1 MPPDSHLAARNS
13 DLAAAIADAHAS
25 YAAARPNS
33 AALYATARAS
43 MPGGNTRSNLF
54 YLPFPTAMAGGETC
68 YLTDIDGNRYLDL
81 CGEYTAGLFGH
92 SETRITQALHQV
104 IDRGLNLAA
113 TGENESRF
121 AALVCAR
128 FPSIEKVRFTNSGTE
143 ANLMALTLA
152 RVHTGRP
159 GILVFRGGYHGSVL
173 TFVGGV
179 PSSMTAPLDFVM
191 ADYNDLPGTE
201 AILRAEQARIGAVIL
216 EPMQG
221 SGGCIPAEPTFLQ
234 GLRAITRERGMI
246 LIFDE
251 VMTSR
256 HSAGGLQQA
265 LGVLPDLTTLGK
277 YLAGG
282 MSIGAFGGSATLMD
296 AFDPSQPNA
305 LMHAG
310 TFNNNVLSMAGG
322 VEALGTVFDAETA
335 AAHYAKGE
343 ALRARLNEVCGTA
356 MQFTGRGTMLQ
367 PHFRPGPILRAYTPS
382 PDEEALNELFFFDML
397 EAGIY
402 LARRGMVALSL
413 PVGPAECER
422 FVAAVAEFCSV
433 RGALLRAAV

>member
-1 MPPDSHLAARNS
+1 
-13 DLAAAIADAHAS
+13 
-25 YAAARPNS
+25 
-33 AALYATARAS
+33 
-43 MPGGNTRSNLF
+43 
-54 YLPFPTAMAGGETC
+54 
-68 YLTDIDGNRYLDL
+68 
-81 CGEYTAGLFGH
+81 
-92 SETRITQALHQV
+92 
-104 IDRGLNLAA
+104 
-113 TGENESRF
+113 
-121 AALVCAR
+121 
-128 FPSIEKVRFTNSGTE
+128 VRFTNSGTE

-173 TFVGGV
+173 TFVGGA

-201 AILRAEQARIGAVIL
+201 AILRAEHARIGAVIL

-221 SGGCIPAEPTFLQ
+221 SGGCIPAEPTFLE
-234 GLRAITRERGMI
+234 GLRAITQELGMI

-256 HSAGGLQQA
+256 HSPGGLQQA
-265 LGVLPDLTTLGK
+265 LGVRPDLTTLGK

-282 MSIGAFGGSATLMD
+282 MSIGAFGGSATLMN
-296 AFDPSQPNA
+296 AFDPSQPGA

-343 ALRARLNEVCGTA
+343 ALRHRLNEVCGTA

-367 PHFRPGPILRAYTPS
+367 PHFRPGQILRAYKPS
-382 PDEEALNELFFFDML
+382 PAEEALNELFFFDML

-413 PVGPAECER
+413 PVGPAECAR
-422 FVAAVAEFCSV
+422 FVSAVAEFCSV
-433 RGALLRAAV
+433 RGALLRADS